1 MAVLV
6 YAIFAFLW
14 ALFMVI
20 GDLFRDHELSGWWKA
35 VWIVFLV
42 FVPFLSVLVY
52 MIARGKG
59 MTERS
64 MAQARKSQ
72 AETDAYIRQVAT
84 ASPTEEI
91 AKAKALMDAGTI
103 SPEEFEQDQEQGSRL
118 TQRACDRRES
128 GKASAWI
135 LTVPVPS
142 GVVPVP
148 RRSSR

>member
-1 MAVLV
+1 MNFFENFWSIFWWLFCV

-35 VWIVFLV
+35 VWIVFLA
-42 FVPFLSVLVY
+42 FVPFLSLLVY

-72 AETDAYIRQVAT
+72 EATDAYIRQVAA
-84 ASPTEEI
+84 ASPSEEI

-103 SPEEFEQDQEQGSRL
+103 SAAEFERIKS
-118 TQRACDRRES
+118 
-128 GKASAWI
+128 K
-135 LTVPVPS
+135 
-142 GVVPVP
+142 VVA
-148 RRSSR
+148 

>member
-1 MAVLV
+1 MNFFENFWSIFWWLFCV

-35 VWIVFLV
+35 VWILFLA
-42 FVPFLSVLVY
+42 FVPFLALLVY
-52 MIARGKG
+52 MVARGKG

-72 AETDAYIRQVAT
+72 AETDAYIRQAAA
-84 ASPTEEI
+84 ASPSEEI

-103 SPEEFEQDQEQGSRL
+103 SAAEFERIKS
-118 TQRACDRRES
+118 
-128 GKASAWI
+128 K
-135 LTVPVPS
+135 
-142 GVVPVP
+142 VVA
-148 RRSSR
+148 